1 MSTIRE
7 LIALAERVGLAKAAL
22 GSPEEAR
29 LFRFAIY
36 SFRRANG
43 VGQELSIT
51 LEDNEVVL
59 RKRQC
64 PSIEILSTSSPS
76 AGE

>member
-1 MSTIRE
+1 MATIRE
-7 LIALAERVGLAKAAL
+7 LIALAERTGFAKAAL
-22 GSPEEAR
+22 GSAEEAR

-36 SFRRANG
+36 SFRRANE
-43 VGQELSIT
+43 VGLELSIT
-51 LEDNEVVL
+51 LDDNEVVL

-64 PSIEILSTSSPS
+64 PSIEILPTPS